1 MASLP
6 VTIYQYAGSAFD
18 DWVQLAW
25 VGALLITFGVLA
37 INIVARASAARR
49 QVRIA

>member
-6 VTIYQYAGSAFD
+6 VTIYQYAGASYD

-25 VGALLITFGVLA
+25 AGALLVTLGVLA
-37 INIVARASAARR
+37 INIAVRFSARR
-49 QVRIA
+49 G